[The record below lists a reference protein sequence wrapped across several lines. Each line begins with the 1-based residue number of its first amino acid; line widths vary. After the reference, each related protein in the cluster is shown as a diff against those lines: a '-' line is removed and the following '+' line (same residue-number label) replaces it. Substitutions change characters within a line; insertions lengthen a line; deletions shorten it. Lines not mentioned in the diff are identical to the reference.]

1 MPATVN
7 VPLAAKPAVDFTVSE
22 PPARLWPPPSTFVLA
37 DCSGVF
43 AFVELLALPSEPF
56 GLDFP
61 LVGAALSV
69 SALIARLAALT
80 GVAALL
86 SMNASDCVTKT
97 ATAMPAPRPEAE
109 ESAFV
114 ETFVLTFEPIVTF
127 WPAAEIALVPE
138 SWLLAIAS
146 TNVAATEAS

>member
-1 MPATVN
+1 MPWIVN
-7 VPLAAKPAVDFTVSE
+7 VPLAANPAVDLTISE
-22 PPARLWPPPSTFVLA
+22 PPARLWPPPLTFVLA

-43 AFVELLALPSEPF
+43 GFVVSLALPSDPF
-56 GLDFP
+56 GLAFP
-61 LVGAALSV
+61 LDGAALSV
-69 SALIARLAALT
+69 SALIVRFAAVT

-86 SMNASDCVTKT
+86 SMNASESVTKT

-114 ETFVLTFEPIVTF
+114 ETFVLTFEVSETSLPG
-127 WPAAEIALVPE
+127 AEMALVPE

-146 TNVAATEAS
+146 TNVAAADAS